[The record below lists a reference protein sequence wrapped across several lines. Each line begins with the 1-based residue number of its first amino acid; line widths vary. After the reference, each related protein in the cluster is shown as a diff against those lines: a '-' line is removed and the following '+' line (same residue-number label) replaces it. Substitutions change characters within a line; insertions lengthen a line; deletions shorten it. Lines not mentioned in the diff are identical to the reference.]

1 MKAPSRANIW
11 KMKVRPSQIF
21 TLLLLIA
28 GAMLPALGASQ
39 GSDTEEI
46 RKQYELSPG
55 ATVSVT
61 NPSGRITISGWR
73 ESYAEVHVVKRANRH
88 PEDLSLVQIDISNS
102 PARLEIRTIFER
114 NRNVRV
120 DVEIDIKAP
129 MSVSID
135 AARSNSGDISITG
148 VDGHVVAETKSG
160 NLGVTHVGDYARLGS
175 TSGDLEIASIK
186 GRLDASSTSG
196 NVSARDTGAAVMNAT
211 SGDVTLTNAG
221 GNSEA
226 RSSSGDITMER
237 VRGDALASS
246 SSGNVKAF
254 DVTGNARLKSMSGE
268 VSGERISG
276 SIAASS
282 ISGGVRLTGGTES
295 IEAHSTS
302 DDVVIRG
309 AKGRIDAGSVSGN
322 VRMYNIESGEVD
334 ASSTSG
340 DIEYNGSLND
350 GGSYNF
356 ESLSGNVKIVIPS
369 QNCGFNLSAS
379 TYSGEIDTDF
389 EIKVTGLRSGGNSRR
404 LEGVSGN
411 GCARLKAKSFSGNV
425 TIRGADSTR
434 EQQRKKR

>member
-1 MKAPSRANIW
+1 
-11 KMKVRPSQIF
+11 MKVRPSQIF

-28 GAMLPALGASQ
+28 GAMLPASGARQ
-39 GSDTEEI
+39 RSDTEEL
-46 RKQYELSPG
+46 RKQYDLSPG

-61 NPSGRITISGWR
+61 NPSGNITITGWR
-73 ESYAEVHVVKRANRH
+73 EHYAEVHVVKRADRH
-88 PEDLSLVQIDISNS
+88 NEDLSLVQIDISNS
-102 PARLEIRTIFER
+102 PARLEIRAIFER
-114 NRNVRV
+114 NRNIKV

-135 AARSNSGDISITG
+135 AARSISGDISITN
-148 VDGHVVAETKSG
+148 VEGHVAAETKSG
-160 NLGVTHVGDYARLGS
+160 NLDVTHVGDYARLGS
-175 TSGDLEIASIK
+175 TSGDLQIASIK

-196 NVSARDTGAAVMNAT
+196 NVIVRDSRAAVINAT

-226 RSSSGDITMER
+226 RSSSGDITIER
-237 VRGDALASS
+237 VHGDVLASS

-254 DVTGNARLKSMSGE
+254 DITGNARLKSMSGE

-322 VRMYNIESGEVD
+322 VRMYDIESGEVD

-350 GGSYNF
+350 GGSYSF
-356 ESLSGNVKIVIPS
+356 ESLSGNVKLVFPS

-389 EIKVTGLRSGGNSRR
+389 EIKVTGLRSSGSNRR
-404 LEGVSGN
+404 LEGVSGG

-425 TIRGADSTR
+425 IIRGADSLR

>member
-1 MKAPSRANIW
+1 MKF
-11 KMKVRPSQIF
+11 RPSQTFI
-21 TLLLLIA
+21 LLLLIA
-28 GAMLPALGASQ
+28 GAMLPALGARQ
-39 GSDTEEI
+39 RSDTEEL
-46 RKQYELSPG
+46 RKQYDLSPG

-61 NPSGRITISGWR
+61 NPSGKITITGWR
-73 ESYAEVHVVKRANRH
+73 ERYAEVHVVKRADRH
-88 PEDLSLVQIDISNS
+88 NEDLSLVQIDISNS
-102 PARLEIRTIFER
+102 PARLEIRAIFER
-114 NRNVRV
+114 NRNIKV

-135 AARSNSGDISITG
+135 AARSNSGDISIASI
-148 VDGHVVAETKSG
+148 DGHVVAETKSG
-160 NLGVTHVGDYARLGS
+160 NLDVTHVADYARLGS
-175 TSGDLEIASIK
+175 TSGDLQIASIK

-196 NVSARDTGAAVMNAT
+196 NVSAHDTGTAVINAT

-276 SIAASS
+276 AVIASS

-295 IEAHSTS
+295 VEAHSTS

-322 VRMYNIESGEVD
+322 VRMYDIESGEVD

-350 GGSYNF
+350 GGNYSF
-356 ESLSGNVKIVIPS
+356 ESLSGNVKLVFPS

-389 EIKVTGLRSGGNSRR
+389 EIKVTGLRSSGSSRR
-404 LEGVSGN
+404 LEGVSSG

-425 TIRGADSTR
+425 IIRGADSLR
-434 EQQRKKR
+434 EQQRRKR